1 MRTTIDIDDQLF
13 YEAKK
18 IALDSKQKLNTV
30 IENALRTMI
39 IKKNTQIKS
48 KISLITTNGSGLN
61 HGVDLDSNQS
71 LTDIMDD

>member
-1 MRTTIDIDDQLF
+1 MRTSIDIDDALF

-18 IALDSKQKLNTV
+18 IALDSKQKFNTV

-39 IKKNTQIKS
+39 VKKNTKPKS
-48 KISLITTNGSGLN
+48 KISLITTSGSGLN

-71 LTDIMDD
+71 LADIMDD